1 MKFISSLALIGLSV
15 ALAGCDDK
23 PQSAPANPQPP
34 AQTQEAAKV
43 QEPTKAQDAVKTQAP
58 ADQQVVTKTVEYACG
73 ADSNEPVI
81 VTYRFEGQ
89 EAVSAEVTYK
99 GQSVSTSS
107 FMRDMN
113 DKDSARFAS
122 ADKFVWVADN
132 FTLDNVDKVSG
143 SMLYVDGKESDEI
156 LVKYCSTPKSVK

>member
-23 PQSAPANPQPP
+23 PQ
-34 AQTQEAAKV
+34 
-43 QEPTKAQDAVKTQAP
+43 QAP
-58 ADQQVVTKTVEYACG
+58 AAPQDAPKAQVQEAPKAEQPAQQTVTKTVEYACG

-89 EAVSAEVTYK
+89 EPVAADVVFKGQNVSAS
-99 GQSVSTSS
+99 G
-107 FMRDMN
+107 FMRDTN
-113 DKDSARFAS
+113 DQESARFIS

-132 FTLDNVDKVSG
+132 FTLDNVDKVNG
-143 SMLYVDGKESDEI
+143 NMLYVDGKESDEI
-156 LVKYCSTPKSVK
+156 LVKYCATPKSVK